1 MQILIFILLSLLD
14 LNNSFSGSRYINT
27 QTFFPYRFSDS
38 RPREKTIFIPFN
50 HLHPLSNIQTFTFIY
65 FASDIFATR
74 KLREFPEFWEG
85 LQKFMKTI
93 ILFWLIRECSCSWFF
108 FFCLFV
114 CFLTKI
120 CIFLT
125 FLKIF
130 SFRKRVTLIFC
141 EEHYIWIKSFR
152 HCFLSKILF
161 EKALNFALIIRI
173 RTHTK
178 K

>member
-85 LQKFMKTI
+85 LQVYENDNFILTDSRMFMFVI
-93 ILFWLIRECSCSWFF
+93 F

-125 FLKIF
+125 FFKIF